1 MGFVN
6 NDLFLDLNY
15 YCCFGEML
23 YTLVHGNGK
32 FYMNYFFNLVFMIQG
47 LEFEFD
53 SKDQVY
59 KLRDIVFDAL
69 NLICLVKLFLLYGV
83 VNRRGVV
90 NLNSLLQNLIAYIF
104 AFI

>member
-1 MGFVN
+1 MGLAN

-15 YCCFGEML
+15 YRCFGETP
-23 YTLVHGNGK
+23 YTLAHGNGK
-32 FYMNYFFNLVFMIQG
+32 LHMNYFSNLVFTIQG

-90 NLNSLLQNLIAYIF
+90 NLNSLSQNLIAYIF